1 MGGSRV
7 RRGGHQG
14 EELLQDLLGFT
25 TPWMLSLLS
34 RKRQA
39 GEPVVPLQAVWGKG
53 SQPLGEIGQ
62 VEGLRLL
69 PSSGGSCL
77 FFSFPHH
84 SGGNCDP
91 QEGHLLA

>member
-14 EELLQDLLGFT
+14 EELLQDLVGFT

-39 GEPVVPLQAVWGKG
+39 GEPVVPLQAECGERAPSLWG
-53 SQPLGEIGQ
+53 
-62 VEGLRLL
+62 R
-69 PSSGGSCL
+69 
-77 FFSFPHH
+77 
-84 SGGNCDP
+84 
-91 QEGHLLA
+91 

>member
-25 TPWMLSLLS
+25 TPWMLSLLR

-39 GEPVVPLQAVWGKG
+39 GEPA
-53 SQPLGEIGQ
+53 
-62 VEGLRLL
+62 LRFAQSLTRRDKAKCDCYCGFVLECVFKKLVHILNTCLEL
-69 PSSGGSCL
+69 PTLYIRIIKYG
-77 FFSFPHH
+77 
-84 SGGNCDP
+84 
-91 QEGHLLA
+91 